1 MRMEFW
7 KMEGI
12 GNDFVM
18 IDDRDFT
25 LQNKISYNDLSKK
38 VCNRNFGIG
47 GDGLIVV
54 NNSKS
59 HDIKFRIFNP
69 DGTEP
74 EMCGNGIRCYA
85 KFVYD
90 KKIISKKVFE
100 VETLAGTIIPTV
112 NVNENNIVETV
123 RVDMGIPV
131 LDAKSIPY
139 VSDKEKVISEKIK
152 VGNKEFEI
160 TPVSMGNPHGVIFV
174 DEITDELVK
183 KIGPQLE
190 RHEKFPE
197 KANIEFIKVLSKNE
211 MNMRVWERGA
221 GETLA
226 CGTGASASLVAAV
239 LNNKTTNKVLI
250 HLLGGDLEIEWNLNT
265 RHVFKTGPATL
276 AFEGNIEI

>member
-1 MRMEFW
+1 MRMRFS

-18 IDDRDFT
+18 IDDRNFII
-25 LQNKISYNDLSKK
+25 QNHISYSKLSKK

-54 NNSKS
+54 NNSES

-85 KFVYD
+85 KFIYD
-90 KKIISKKVFE
+90 NKILSKKVFE
-100 VETLAGTIIPTV
+100 VETLAGTIIPSV

-131 LDAKSIPY
+131 LEPKLIPY
-139 VSDKEKVISEKIK
+139 VSDQKEVISEKIK
-152 VGNKEFEI
+152 VDGQEFEI

-174 DEITDELVK
+174 DEITDDLVH
-183 KIGPQLE
+183 KIGPKLE
-190 RHEKFPE
+190 IDKMFPE

-211 MNMRVWERGA
+211 MDMRVWERGA

-239 LNNKTTNKVLI
+239 LNNKTDNKVLI
-250 HLLGGDLEIEWNLNT
+250 HLLGGNLEIEWNLET
-265 RHVFKTGPATL
+265 KHVFKTGPATL